1 MASGAIVWFRVE
13 LGSDGKATDIRAV
26 DHPEKDGVQVF
37 YVKAR
42 NQKEAAHAVH
52 NAYCAARTRRNRAEW
67 KKSGRC
73 TKCGRERDVVGSLRC
88 SHCGLSKKQENARAL
103 RRKHGEK
110 VPVPSRREGLDRF
123 REAELAAF
131 RRDLLGE
138 VLRRYLGP
146 GDFSQWLEAEYV
158 KAGGNVDEVA
168 A

>member
-67 KKSGRC
+67 KKAGRC

-88 SHCGLSKKQENARAL
+88 SHCGLSKQQENARAL

-123 REAELAAF
+123 REAELEDF
-131 RRDLLGE
+131 RRDLLGD
-138 VLRRYLGP
+138 VLRWYYGK
-146 GDFSQWLEAEYV
+146 GDFLKRLKTEFF
-158 KAGGNVDEVA
+158 KAGGKEEEA